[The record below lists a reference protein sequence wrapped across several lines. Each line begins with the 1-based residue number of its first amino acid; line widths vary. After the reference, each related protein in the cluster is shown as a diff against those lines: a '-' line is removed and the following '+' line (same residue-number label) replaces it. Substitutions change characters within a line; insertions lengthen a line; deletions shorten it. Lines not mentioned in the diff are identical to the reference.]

1 VLAPLLTGILI
12 SRTGSYAPGFGLAVA
27 VLLGGIFCY
36 WFIVGDLSRGH
47 GSVGSA
53 IQ

>member
-1 VLAPLLTGILI
+1 LLTGVLI

-36 WFIVGDLSRGH
+36 WFIVGDLSRGD
-47 GSVGSA
+47 GVVASIA
-53 IQ
+53 Q